1 MRIKKKK
8 KNEQN
13 GSIHTKKVE
22 YSNFQSILIY
32 SNPYER
38 LNPSCNYGLSIYCHN
53 PSLLIGQTTVP
64 GARRWHGN
72 LQPPHATGRCQPAR
86 DYASNQCPAML
97 MDLGRVKCSNQSN
110 GSGGR
115 GRVLGVEQTNQE
127 AKDIVMMSGE
137 KKRAKTI
144 YFNIEMKACS
154 NQMEINGT
162 FIEVN
167 AMEHRKSGERS
178 E

>member
-1 MRIKKKK
+1 M
-8 KNEQN
+8 
-13 GSIHTKKVE
+13 
-22 YSNFQSILIY
+22 
-32 SNPYER
+32 
-38 LNPSCNYGLSIYCHN
+38 
-53 PSLLIGQTTVP
+53 
-64 GARRWHGN
+64 
-72 LQPPHATGRCQPAR
+72 
-86 DYASNQCPAML
+86 
-97 MDLGRVKCSNQSN
+97 
-110 GSGGR
+110 
-115 GRVLGVEQTNQE
+115 LGVEQTNQE